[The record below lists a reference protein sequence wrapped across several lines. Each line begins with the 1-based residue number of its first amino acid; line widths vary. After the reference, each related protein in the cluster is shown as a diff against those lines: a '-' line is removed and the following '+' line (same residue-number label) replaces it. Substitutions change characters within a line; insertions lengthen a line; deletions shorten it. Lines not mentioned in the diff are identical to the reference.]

1 MWACVIDFF
10 SIRFGLLW
18 GRKWRRQRQQR
29 AAVQIRLNNNKAHFF
44 PQVSKPYTY
53 LLKMSKQYCICI
65 AMPLSRTCTV
75 VKCQI
80 QFVYWYCVNRIRV
93 THTHSRWSYGIHT
106 NIRIG
111 QMRARESHA
120 HEKNV
125 LINRT
130 RQNKTKREWA
140 KWQSNCALFRSMRGK
155 KE

>member
-1 MWACVIDFF
+1 MEWNRMKLQRSHNLQFTTQQIRLYRVSVCNWFF

-93 THTHSRWSYGIHT
+93 THTWTQTHAEAMAYTQIFELDKWDREKAMHT
-106 NIRIG
+106 
-111 QMRARESHA
+111 
-120 HEKNV
+120 
-125 LINRT
+125 
-130 RQNKTKREWA
+130 
-140 KWQSNCALFRSMRGK
+140 K
-155 KE
+155 KMS